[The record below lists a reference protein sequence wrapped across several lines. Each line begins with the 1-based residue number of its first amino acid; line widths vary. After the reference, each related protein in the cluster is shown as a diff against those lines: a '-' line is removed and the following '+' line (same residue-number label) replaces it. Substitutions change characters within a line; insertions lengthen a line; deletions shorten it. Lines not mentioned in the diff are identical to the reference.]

1 MSTYY
6 LKVKFPI
13 AHKMGEIKGDQVLAR
28 NCYQAALAFRENH
41 TWVINEL
48 EPIPEPSE
56 TSQEVKIIPGDST
69 KVLKIRSTLPA
80 LEKEKMVSFLRANQ
94 DVFAWKHE
102 DMPGIDRK
110 IIQYRLNVNPE
121 CKPVQ

>member
-13 AHKMGEIKGDQVLAR
+13 AHKVGEIRGDQVLAR

-41 TWVINEL
+41 TWVINEP
-48 EPIPEPSE
+48 EPIPKPSK
-56 TSQEVKIIPGDST
+56 TPQEVKIILGDST
-69 KVLKIRSTLPA
+69 KVLKIRSALPA

-110 IIQYRLNVNPE
+110 IIQHRLNINP
-121 CKPVQ
+121 